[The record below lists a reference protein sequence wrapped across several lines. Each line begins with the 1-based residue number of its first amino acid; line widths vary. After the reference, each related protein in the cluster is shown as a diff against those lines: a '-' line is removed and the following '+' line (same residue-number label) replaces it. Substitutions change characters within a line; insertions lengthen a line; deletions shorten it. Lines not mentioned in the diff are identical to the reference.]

1 VVVMQVSSLDRME
14 DPRRLR
20 LASRLEFRMA
30 LLAFFGVLF
39 LGLLDGLLLA
49 AAGSLIMLIAHAAR
63 PNVALLGREPL
74 TGEFVNRARYP
85 YARDPLGEMVIRGP
99 GAWLYFNAEHIR
111 RSILDMVAN
120 APDGTRLL
128 VIDCSIVPRID
139 TTAGTTLRVL
149 ARSLKARGIRIV
161 LAGLRDDVLE
171 NLKAVGVEE
180 DLGPI
185 GPRRSIE
192 DCLKQTL
199 RSDS

>member
-49 AAGSLIMLIAHAAR
+49 AAGSLVMLIAHAAR
-63 PNVALLGREPL
+63 PGVALLGREPL

-85 YARDPLGEMVIRGP
+85 GARDPLDAIVIRSP

-111 RSILDMVAN
+111 RNILNLMDT
-120 APDGTRLL
+120 PPEGTRML

-139 TTAGTTLRVL
+139 T
-149 ARSLKARGIRIV
+149 
-161 LAGLRDDVLE
+161 
-171 NLKAVGVEE
+171 
-180 DLGPI
+180 
-185 GPRRSIE
+185 
-192 DCLKQTL
+192 
-199 RSDS
+199 